1 MQDLEGQ
8 VDALRGLVSWWEGF
22 VRNIAGSDAAQ
33 RDIMLSGLWDGDSP
47 GGFEA
52 TSISAARTPGSSAEE
67 RSKLPSPSASS
78 RASPPPA
85 QHSSPGTLA
94 KTTGQIRTRGAL
106 SRFYGPTSYQIAT
119 AAVDPT
125 PLPPAAE
132 HRRHRPAA
140 IQTDGDYDCTHSL
153 LAPQSEDCRRLMSL
167 FFLRLYPHH
176 MYFYREFFLR
186 DLHAGSGPYYS
197 DLLMYAICAM
207 AALVSKDAAERQ
219 RSELF
224 ARRAQELL
232 YDSGM
237 DSPDITV
244 LQALLLMSQR
254 EIGQGNGSKGWLFAG
269 MFPCKLSVSTFLC

>member
-1 MQDLEGQ
+1 MLAGFRGEETTPARF
-8 VDALRGLVSWWEGF
+8 DAPVAP
-22 VRNIAGSDAAQ
+22 V
-33 RDIMLSGLWDGDSP
+33 
-47 GGFEA
+47 
-52 TSISAARTPGSSAEE
+52 AARTPPSSTPVAV
-67 RSKLPSPSASS
+67 
-78 RASPPPA
+78 
-85 QHSSPGTLA
+85 QSSPTTLA

-119 AAVDPT
+119 ATVDPG
-125 PLPPAAE
+125 PLPAAE
-132 HRRHRPAA
+132 RRTHRAIVPAE
-140 IQTDGDYDCTHSL
+140 GDYDYARSL
-153 LAPQSEDCRRLMSL
+153 LAPQSEDCRKLMSL
-167 FFLRLYPHH
+167 FFLRLYPYH

-186 DLHAGSGPYYS
+186 DLHAGGGPYYS

-207 AALVSKDAAERQ
+207 AALVSKDTAERQ

-254 EIGQGNGSKGWLFAG
+254 EIGQGHGSKGWLFAG
-269 MFPCKLSVSTFLC
+269 